1 MELWIVVVL
10 ALVVII
16 GAAGSG
22 ADSRLTDAD
31 RATRWWPG
39 TPRD

>member
-16 GAAGSG
+16 GAAGWG

-39 TPRD
+39 PPRD